1 MLKQRVLRA
10 DLQVWFD
17 AYHLAFALARSYV
30 QHALGAEIAR
40 QRRADKDDDK
50 CRVKDEGAEAA
61 PHFGFNYNAE
71 QAQRRSTHDAL
82 VPARLID

>member
-1 MLKQRVLRA
+1 VLKQRVLRA

-17 AYHLAFALARSYV
+17 AYHLVFALARSYV

-40 QRRADKDDDK
+40 QRRADKDHDK
-50 CRVKDEGAEAA
+50 CRVKYEGAEAA

-71 QAQRRSTHDAL
+71 QAQRRRTHDAL
-82 VPARLID
+82 IPARLID